1 MRHSARADVLAT
13 RKVTFDDLVP
23 GGRALIVGESFPYR
37 RHQLRWWEAANRIL
51 QADGCVTRGSWG
63 RNRVIGVTPALLATA
78 ISRALVGRVAS
89 LHGGGPLGPRVEW
102 DEALVELRKSGGQQH
117 DWTEYTLYWCA
128 APVPAFPHKPP
139 CQRRRDQGRTGVDL
153 PARASRVHRRTQAC
167 LSGLADVLHTPQ
179 SSLRLYE
186 ESAFDW
192 GAWQSWDA
200 SRAFHDES
208 FVFTVIQSIGGV
220 NPSWVDRQVRPY
232 L

>member
-1 MRHSARADVLAT
+1 
-13 RKVTFDDLVP
+13 
-23 GGRALIVGESFPYR
+23 
-37 RHQLRWWEAANRIL
+37 
-51 QADGCVTRGSWG
+51 
-63 RNRVIGVTPALLATA
+63 VIGVTPALLATA

-117 DWTEYTLYWCA
+117 DWTEYTLYW
-128 APVPAFPHKPP
+128 
-139 CQRRRDQGRTGVDL
+139 
-153 PARASRVHRRTQAC
+153 TQAC